1 MLSNETRRAS
11 RDDASDPHQIPTLSI
26 HITFLFKKLI
36 VARTEP
42 ILFDSAFKI
51 FLCSAE
57 NGLLR
62 ERDSGSYGTCVCVC
76 VCVCAC
82 VSSLGGA
89 SPSWYISKMSSQTT
103 DVQKEQV
110 QSKLLER
117 QIARL
122 EARLQQADNAHVESK
137 TELKVTQD
145 QLDEADVLNE
155 RQEETIEQLRLA
167 LDNADRPPRSD
178 DSDVNKELREKNQLL
193 EARIKDLTENAP
205 DLTAIQ
211 NELSNV
217 KDQLLDAKELEEYLE
232 ANLQAL
238 RREFEEVEAEIE
250 NHAGG
255 INQDRREEIA
265 DAFVAIVT
273 EDGASRNKLM
283 NKLRVA
289 KRKFKAFQEEPRPTP
304 RVKRT
309 RSSTSASIQPP
320 VRQVEQPQPSTGAK
334 TPPPARNHFF
344 QELHN
349 NKRQR
354 TKSPPKPARKDQAAV
369 EATRKVQEGPSQGF
383 TEVARKNSAS
393 ATQGPKQASTERA
406 LASKNTFAPLAGK
419 DQQNAPR
426 SSAETEFLRLKDRRT
441 LHHLGPF

>member
-1 MLSNETRRAS
+1 M
-11 RDDASDPHQIPTLSI
+11 
-26 HITFLFKKLI
+26 
-36 VARTEP
+36 
-42 ILFDSAFKI
+42 
-51 FLCSAE
+51 
-57 NGLLR
+57 
-62 ERDSGSYGTCVCVC
+62 
-76 VCVCAC
+76 
-82 VSSLGGA
+82 SSLGGA

-122 EARLQQADNAHVESK
+122 EARLQQANTDREQANNAHIESK
-137 TELKVTQD
+137 TQLEAELKVTQD

-155 RQEETIEQLRLA
+155 HQEETIEQLRLA
-167 LDNADRPPRSD
+167 LDDADRPPRSD
-178 DSDVNKELREKNQLL
+178 DSDVNKELREKNQVL

-217 KDQLLDAKELEEYLE
+217 KDQLLDAKESEEYLE

-238 RREFEEVEAEIE
+238 RREFEEVGAEIE
-250 NHAGG
+250 NYAGG
-255 INQDRREEIA
+255 VDQDRHEQIA

-273 EDGASRNKLM
+273 EHGATRNKLM

-289 KRKFKAFQEEPRPTP
+289 KRKFKAFQEEPRPVP

-349 NKRQR
+349 DKRQR

-369 EATRKVQEGPSQGF
+369 EQTKKVQEGPSQGF
-383 TEVARKNSAS
+383 TEVAKKNSAS

-426 SSAETEFLRLKDRRT
+426 SSAETEFLRLKNRRT
-441 LHHLGPF
+441 LHHLGPFRGTKRSVSAIFIRLRKLSLLALTLPE